1 MMEAASDGSP
11 DIEGQARYQMVLI
24 EHAREAFRM
33 RRQGEDRDGCPG

>member
-24 EHAREAFRM
+24 EHAREAFRK